1 MVKKPLYPKAKARD
15 KITKGQKSHDTIV
28 MNNIL
33 YLMT

>member
-1 MVKKPLYPKAKARD
+1 MVKDHPTPEAKARD

-28 MNNIL
+28 MNSVL